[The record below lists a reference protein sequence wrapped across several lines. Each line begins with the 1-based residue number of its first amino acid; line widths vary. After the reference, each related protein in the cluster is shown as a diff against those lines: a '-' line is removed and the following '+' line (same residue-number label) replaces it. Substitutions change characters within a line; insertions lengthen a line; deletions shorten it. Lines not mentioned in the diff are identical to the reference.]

1 MKNLV
6 LCLTVLFFTL
16 SCTNDEDYSAPL
28 LVNSALDTSEVS
40 NRAKNTSNPFDQT
53 GAEFY
58 AQFTS
63 YIAEN
68 GYPSS
73 NSQIKDQ
80 MLLLSAK
87 ASKSSLTS
95 KSIITITPEMIALI
109 LANPEV
115 KLLEIIDSSSLSNA
129 VKNNL
134 TSFVGDLVYRQND
147 DYDQVYSFIIDYE
160 EDVIDNTILEED
172 EKDTI
177 LKVSSISRYSLY
189 AEARVRD
196 RDWETSVTNRSS
208 IAVFD
213 KTDRTLTT
221 LAVLFNTLH

>member
-40 NRAKNTSNPFDQT
+40 NRAKNISNPFDQT

-58 AQFTS
+58 AQFTF
-63 YIAEN
+63 YISEK

-80 MLLLSAK
+80 MLLLSTK

-115 KLLEIIDSSSLSNA
+115 KLLEIIDNSSLSNA

-134 TSFVGDLVYRQND
+134 TSFVGDLVNRQND

-208 IAVFD
+208 TAVFD
-213 KTDRTLTT
+213 KTDRTLIT

>member
-16 SCTNDEDYSAPL
+16 SCTNDEDYSAPQ
-28 LVNSALDTSEVS
+28 LVNSALETSEVS
-40 NRAKNTSNPFDQT
+40 NRAKNISNPFDQT

-63 YIAEN
+63 YISEK

-73 NSQIKDQ
+73 DSHIKDQ

-95 KSIITITPEMIALI
+95 KSIITITPEMITLI
-109 LANPEV
+109 LANPEFR
-115 KLLEIIDSSSLSNA
+115 LLEIIDSSTLSNA
-129 VKNNL
+129 VKSNL
-134 TSFVGDLVYRQND
+134 TSFVGDLVYRQNE

-160 EDVIDNTILEED
+160 EGVIDNTILEED

-196 RDWETSVTNRSS
+196 RDWETSVTNKSS
-208 IAVFD
+208 TAVFD
-213 KTDRTLTT
+213 KTDRTLIT